1 MPSSA
6 DLAAPVE
13 ALLLRGLRPAGNVT
27 RDGRPGS
34 KSALY
39 RVENHAPVWLRGGR
53 LRSFRVVEVRRARR
67 HDLPARHPRPRPG
80 HRLGPR
86 RPSPQST
93 SKREPLS
100 TQPHWADELQFVCPR
115 CRKAIELFS
124 ESPLSG
130 CSVCHAKVQRIGDI
144 YSFISECTSTGWQEF
159 FDRRSQLPDGQTS
172 AGNDYRFP
180 IQQHLVI
187 RGFQLLCGDEPNDA
201 RILDLGCGNGS
212 FSRALWPDRFL
223 AGVDYSIGM
232 CRLAQ
237 SSALRVFHADAL
249 ALPFANEQ
257 FDLIYSAEI
266 LQYVEDLSKLGEELV
281 RVCRPG
287 GRIIVSTLDLLIAKA
302 ISTQCEESL
311 TSPVR
316 PFECGRDNANC
327 WRNCRYG
334 ARASTGR
341 WPHMLGPFP
350 RCLAVLRS
358 DNRVPVR
365 ICRK

>member
-1 MPSSA
+1 MFAAKIESVRSNNVS
-6 DLAAPVE
+6 DLAH
-13 ALLLRGLRPAGNVT
+13 AG
-27 RDGRPGS
+27 
-34 KSALY
+34 
-39 RVENHAPVWLRGGR
+39 
-53 LRSFRVVEVRRARR
+53 
-67 HDLPARHPRPRPG
+67 
-80 HRLGPR
+80 
-86 RPSPQST
+86 T
-93 SKREPLS
+93 SVHSVQEREPLS

-266 LQYVEDLSKLGEELV
+266 LQYVGDLSKLGEELV

-287 GRIIVSTLDLLIAKA
+287 GRIIVSTLDRSSLLRRLARSVRKVLPHPSAPSNAGVIMRTAGEIAA
-302 ISTQCEESL
+302 M
-311 TSPVR
+311 
-316 PFECGRDNANC
+316 
-327 WRNCRYG
+327 
-334 ARASTGR
+334 ARGL
-341 WPHMLGPFP
+341 P
-350 RCLAVLRS
+350 LAVGRTCWVHFPIAWLHCAPTTEYRFEFAAS
-358 DNRVPVR
+358 NAIVEFTKLSVR
-365 ICRK
+365 